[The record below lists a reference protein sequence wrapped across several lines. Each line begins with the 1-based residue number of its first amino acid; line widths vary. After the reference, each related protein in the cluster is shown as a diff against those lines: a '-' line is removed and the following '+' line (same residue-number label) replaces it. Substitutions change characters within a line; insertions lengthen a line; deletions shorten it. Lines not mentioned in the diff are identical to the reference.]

1 MKRIEAMALAIV
13 GIAVLIFGLF
23 FLLNPLR
30 IPHTD
35 TINLDPLGEWWQY
48 RDRQR
53 GERVEGTLTVTG
65 GNEEVWFA
73 IEDPNGVTVDYVGVN
88 RRIDFAFTAEY
99 DGMYLFRVNNSQQ
112 DSGKTVFLT
121 EQLVAGGLTREF
133 WLAIIGAGAFSLG
146 LGLIGYFS
154 EKRLQDRKT
163 ETHAIPHPPPP
174 PP

>member
-13 GIAVLIFGLF
+13 GIAVMIFGLF

-30 IPHTD
+30 VPHTN
-35 TINLDPLGEWWQY
+35 TINLDPLGEGFLY

-53 GERVEGTLTVTG
+53 GERVEGSLTVTG
-65 GNEEVWFA
+65 GDEEVWFT

-99 DGMYLFRVNNSQQ
+99 DGMYLYRVNNAQQ

-121 EQLVAGGLTREF
+121 EQLVVDRLTREF
-133 WLAIIGAGAFSLG
+133 WLVIVGAGAFSLG

-163 ETHAIPHPPPP
+163 KTQVIPHPPPP